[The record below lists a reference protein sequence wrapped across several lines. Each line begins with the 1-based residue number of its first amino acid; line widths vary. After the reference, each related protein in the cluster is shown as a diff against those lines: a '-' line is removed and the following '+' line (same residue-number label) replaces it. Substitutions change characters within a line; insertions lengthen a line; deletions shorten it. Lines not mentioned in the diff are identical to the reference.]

1 MIRKI
6 EISDLLQLNEMTNN
20 FDFIVKEE
28 NLLNNIEKYVGYFIS
43 DKLVAFICY
52 SVYFERA
59 EINYIYVKDE
69 YRRFGIASKLMKYMI
84 QKCNN
89 LENVTL
95 EVRES
100 NCSAINLYKKFG
112 FSECTIRKNYYGSE
126 DAILMIKKF
135 GDNNE

>member
-1 MIRKI
+1 
-6 EISDLLQLNEMTNN
+6 MTSN

-28 NLLNNIEKYVGYFIS
+28 NLLNNIEKYIGYFIS
-43 DKLVAFICY
+43 DKLVSFICY

-59 EINYIYVKDE
+59 EINYIYVKDD

-84 QKCNN
+84 QKCSN
-89 LENVTL
+89 LENITL

-100 NCSAINLYKKFG
+100 NYSAINLYKKFG

>member
-6 EISDLLQLNEMTNN
+6 EKFNLLQLNDMMKN

-28 NLLNNIEKYVGYFIS
+28 NLLNNTETYIGYFIS
-43 DKLVAFICY
+43 EKLVAFICY
-52 SVYFERA
+52 SIYFERA

-69 YRRFGIASKLMKYMI
+69 YRRYGIASELIKHMMK
-84 QKCNN
+84 QNEN
-89 LENVTL
+89 LENITL

-100 NCSAINLYKKFG
+100 NYSAINLYKKFG
-112 FSECTIRKNYYGSE
+112 FNECATRKNYYASE